1 MSDYKISLKN
11 HNKKRNSGLLF
22 EFIVNKLSESITKN
36 DQKSISKCNEL
47 IEKYFNNKT
56 ELFKEYRIIN
66 SIVKTAVSSEN
77 VANSILKEMRQYVN
91 KFDRNALNT
100 DKNNLVH
107 ELNKNFGESIYEQH
121 INNYKIYATTQMLIN
136 NMMSESPD
144 PVISGKYRDVVIK
157 HLLENKEEDIEQEI
171 INETAPV
178 SDKRNSKIIVK
189 LMNDRLNKKYGNVL
203 TKSQKNFLKE
213 YIAGDNS
220 NNKFLE
226 NSFNNLK
233 TNLTESLDKYLSIE
247 KSDVVKGRIKTLIE
261 NLAFD
266 KFDQN
271 NKNLY
276 FAKCLEILKL
286 NDELNGN

>member
-22 EFIVNKLSESITKN
+22 EFIVNKLSESITRN
-36 DQKSISKCNEL
+36 DEKSIAKCNEL

-66 SIVKTAVSSEN
+66 SIIKTGVSSEN
-77 VANSILKEMRQYVN
+77 VANSILSEMKQYVN
-91 KFDRNALNT
+91 KFDRNALNN

-144 PVISGKYRDVVIK
+144 PVVSGKYRDVILR
-157 HLLENKEEDIEQEI
+157 HLLENKEEENEQEI
-171 INETAPV
+171 QKEDFPAER
-178 SDKRNSKIIVK
+178 RNSKIIVK
-189 LMNDRLNKKYGNVL
+189 LMNERLSKKYGNVL

-213 YIAGDNS
+213 YISGENS

-226 NSFNNLK
+226 NSFNKLK
-233 TNLTESLDKYLSIE
+233 NNLTESLDKYLSLE
-247 KSDVVKGRIKTLIE
+247 KSDVVKARIKTLIE
-261 NLAFD
+261 NLGY
-266 KFDQN
+266 DQYDSN